1 MDSCTRRAELF
12 VSALSGLIDII
23 ILIIYNLFII
33 VNCNIIKLNL
43 GGSIKLE
50 IQILHWFEALHN
62 PITNPIMYAITT
74 LGNAGIFWII
84 LAVAM
89 LLILPKQY
97 KKIGLSMAI
106 ALILSLIFCNG
117 IMKHLWARPRAFWV
131 DGQNFV
137 ISNEFENLYGIFQS
151 IHDYSF
157 PSGHSSASFAAA
169 TAIFMWRKKEG
180 TAALILAAL
189 IALSRLYF
197 TVHFPT
203 DVIVGTLTGI
213 IYGVAAYF
221 ITKLLMNKIPAMDK
235 IFNK

>member
-1 MDSCTRRAELF
+1 M
-12 VSALSGLIDII
+12 
-23 ILIIYNLFII
+23 
-33 VNCNIIKLNL
+33 
-43 GGSIKLE
+43 E
-50 IQILHWFEALHN
+50 IQILHWFESLHN

-74 LGNAGIFWII
+74 LGNGGIFWII

-89 LLILPKQY
+89 LLILPKKY
-97 KKIGLSMAI
+97 KKVGLSIAI

-131 DGQNFV
+131 KGQNFV
-137 ISNEFENLYGIFQS
+137 VGNQFENLYGIFQS
-151 IHDYSF
+151 IHDFSF

-189 IALSRLYF
+189 IAISRLYL
-197 TVHFPT
+197 TVHYPS
-203 DVIVGTLTGI
+203 DVLVGTITGI

-221 ITKLLMNKIPAMDK
+221 ITKLLMKKITVMNKV
-235 IFNK
+235 FNK